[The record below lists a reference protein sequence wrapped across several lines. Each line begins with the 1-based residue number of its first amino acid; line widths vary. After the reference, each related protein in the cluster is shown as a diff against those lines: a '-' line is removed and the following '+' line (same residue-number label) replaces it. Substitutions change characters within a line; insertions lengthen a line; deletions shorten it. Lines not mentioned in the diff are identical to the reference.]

1 MSNKKEKRKL
11 LKEDLAFC
19 DKITNDLVKFTP
31 VLQEIKRSYEALELG
46 LFDNTVFQKLK
57 LIGPS
62 EYIKLYEDNLNAQLD
77 SLKITSKIIRHNM
90 MASHIDIIEALKVSV
105 ENAKGFSPDIY
116 GSWTNLL
123 SVKFISFNGSFI
135 ISPENRE
142 AILETYCRVY
152 IDELDFPALD
162 MAKELESAYNKYLK
176 YLEDQNVL
184 NINKFD
190 CLDLLFDCES
200 EKISVDYDKL
210 KYLTTCNQAPN
221 KYN

>member
-11 LKEDLAFC
+11 LKEDLYFC
-19 DKITNDLVKFTP
+19 DKITSDLVHFTP
-31 VLQEIKRSYEALELG
+31 VLQEIRRSYENLELG

-77 SLKITSKIIRHNM
+77 SLKITSKIIRQNM
-90 MASHIDIIEALKVSV
+90 MASHTDIIEALKVSV

-142 AILETYCRVY
+142 VILETYCRVY
-152 IDELDFPALD
+152 IDESDFSALD

-200 EKISVDYDKL
+200 EKISVDCDKL